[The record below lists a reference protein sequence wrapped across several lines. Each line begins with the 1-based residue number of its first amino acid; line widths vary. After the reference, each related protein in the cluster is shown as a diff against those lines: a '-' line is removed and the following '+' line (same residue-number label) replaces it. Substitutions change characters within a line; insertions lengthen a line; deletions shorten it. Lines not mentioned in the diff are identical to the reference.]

1 MTENSLATVLA
12 AEAAN
17 HLGLRKDFVK
27 LVDEHY
33 IPALADFGTRGLF
46 LHYLQGRSMRRD
58 CFRFLPSLI
67 VMELDES
74 DMDEGEEHPLLSALQ
89 IVETLNLMNWVSQLA
104 SENSKKLN
112 MITISPSFLLQ
123 PFPLDLGRLLSKSAH
138 RSEGI
143 YEARIKNLLRSDRT
157 TLFIFIF
164 VLFRVPTIPQ
174 RHRTFSCKISFQ
186 T

>member
-1 MTENSLATVLA
+1 
-12 AEAAN
+12 
-17 HLGLRKDFVK
+17 
-27 LVDEHY
+27 
-33 IPALADFGTRGLF
+33 
-46 LHYLQGRSMRRD
+46 MRRRLFSL
-58 CFRFLPSLI
+58 CPLI
-67 VMELDES
+67 VMGLDES

-143 YEARIKNLLRSDRT
+143 YEERKNIFAALRPYH
-157 TLFIFIF
+157 TLSFF
-164 VLFRVPTIPQ
+164 
-174 RHRTFSCKISFQ
+174 CSFQ
-186 T
+186 SPHYSPEAEDVFLQDFFSNLTKYNICISPRS